1 MFAVN
6 VILRH
11 ANIWDKT
18 IIYKMTLGPLYVL
31 YLLWSSE
38 SFIVVMVEIFGEV
51 NNKVLTKI
59 LSVFVGVLSLMKHVG
74 CI

>member
-1 MFAVN
+1 
-6 VILRH
+6 
-11 ANIWDKT
+11 
-18 IIYKMTLGPLYVL
+18 
-31 YLLWSSE
+31 
-38 SFIVVMVEIFGEV
+38 MVEIFGEV